1 MTPKVELW
9 PGGIPSFIRPP
20 SDPSSIALEDIPVI
34 AKGWHRFV
42 RENWASS
49 GGENDADRARQR
61 RSLIKTWVSA
71 EQAFWDVS

>member
-20 SDPSSIALEDIPVI
+20 SNPSSIELEDIPVI

-42 RENWASS
+42 QENWASS
-49 GGENDADRARQR
+49 IGDNDDDKARQR
-61 RSLIKTWVSA
+61 RSLITTWVSA
-71 EQAFWDVS
+71 EQDFRDVG